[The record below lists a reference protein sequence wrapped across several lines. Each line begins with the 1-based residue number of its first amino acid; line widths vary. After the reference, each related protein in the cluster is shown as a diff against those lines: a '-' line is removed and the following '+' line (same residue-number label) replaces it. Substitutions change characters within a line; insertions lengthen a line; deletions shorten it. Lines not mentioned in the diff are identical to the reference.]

1 MRYMGKLNKPQQAR
15 RAMHES
21 GEDKTEV
28 NDKPLTDEER
38 AEAARTREQLVD
50 FARKEE
56 ERLKSTGGKRTPPR

>member
-1 MRYMGKLNKPQQAR
+1 
-15 RAMHES
+15 MHES